1 MFVDDCVFFK
11 GSLNPVFFVLTC
23 ERKKTGN
30 PMIDELGSDDLK
42 AEGKRL
48 WLPGMWSV
56 YVRCISLKVWFFLKK
71 IPGVHVNERESSSS
85 AHVGFEKAP

>member
-1 MFVDDCVFFK
+1 MFFFK

-42 AEGKRL
+42 AEGKQL
-48 WLPGMWSV
+48 
-56 YVRCISLKVWFFLKK
+56 
-71 IPGVHVNERESSSS
+71 
-85 AHVGFEKAP
+85 